1 MRCFHAATSSKRA
14 VRWWLDSRWP
24 APLRASKSR
33 GWRIA
38 IRQMVAEEL
47 GCDLDRIEMVEGD
60 TALTPDQGPTAGSS
74 GVMRG
79 GVEIR
84 QAAAT
89 AREALLTLA
98 ATRLQRPRTEL
109 EAVDNAIRPKDGGAG
124 VRFGEL
130 VGDRQF
136 NIKADPKAPRIDPA
150 TYK

>member
-60 TALTPDQGPTAGSS
+60 TALTPDQGPTAGST

-79 GVEIR
+79 GVQIR

-89 AREALLTLA
+89 AREALLALA
-98 ATRLQRPRTEL
+98 AERLGKNRSDLQVAMNEVRPRS
-109 EAVDNAIRPKDGGAG
+109 GGAG
-124 VRFGEL
+124 IG
-130 VGDRQF
+130 
-136 NIKADPKAPRIDPA
+136 
-150 TYK
+150 